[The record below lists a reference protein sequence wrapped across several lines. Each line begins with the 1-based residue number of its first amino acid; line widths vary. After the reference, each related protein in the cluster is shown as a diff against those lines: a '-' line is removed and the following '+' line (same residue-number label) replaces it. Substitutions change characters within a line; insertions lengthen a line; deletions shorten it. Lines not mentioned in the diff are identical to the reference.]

1 MKTEQSQ
8 CRFADLPGV
17 LAGSPPLSHPSLTRQ
32 GDGIGSLNGD
42 NYRTGNVI
50 TCKKTGKHGPTRN

>member
-1 MKTEQSQ
+1 MPL
-8 CRFADLPGV
+8 CRLARD